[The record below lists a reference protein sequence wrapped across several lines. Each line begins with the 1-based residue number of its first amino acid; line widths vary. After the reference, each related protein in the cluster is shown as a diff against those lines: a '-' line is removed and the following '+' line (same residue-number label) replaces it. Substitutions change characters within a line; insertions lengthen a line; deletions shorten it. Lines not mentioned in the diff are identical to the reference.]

1 VALKALLI
9 GPAHPLRGG
18 IANFN
23 ESLAIAFIKNC
34 VQAEIVSFYFQY
46 PAFLF
51 PGTSQKAS
59 GHPSAGLKI
68 SNLISSIN
76 PYSWYKTVK
85 YIREV
90 NPDLIII
97 QFWLPL
103 MAPALGSIIRL
114 LGKNRKAKV
123 ISIVHNAKPHEKK
136 PGDTTFTKYFVNR
149 CDGFICLSKSV
160 LSDLSD
166 FTPNANKVFVPH
178 PVYDIFGEKVGK
190 EEARNYL
197 GIGNDEKIVLFFGI
211 VRRYKGLELL
221 LKSLSQPQLKEQNI
235 KVLIAGEFYEDMAP
249 YVAQIE
255 ALGLSK
261 QVILHNKFI
270 PTEAVKYYFCA
281 SDIVAQPYLNATQSG
296 VTQIAYNFERPML
309 VTDVGG
315 LSEIVFDKRTGYVT
329 QVNETDIADALAD
342 FYNYNREIPMM
353 QQVAIEK
360 HRFTWFAMVD
370 AILSLYEKLIK

>member
-1 VALKALLI
+1 
-9 GPAHPLRGG
+9 
-18 IANFN
+18 
-23 ESLAIAFIKNC
+23 
-34 VQAEIVSFYFQY
+34 
-46 PAFLF
+46 
-51 PGTSQKAS
+51 
-59 GHPSAGLKI
+59 
-68 SNLISSIN
+68 
-76 PYSWYKTVK
+76 
-85 YIREV
+85 
-90 NPDLIII
+90 
-97 QFWLPL
+97 
-103 MAPALGSIIRL
+103 
-114 LGKNRKAKV
+114 
-123 ISIVHNAKPHEKK
+123 
-136 PGDTTFTKYFVNR
+136 
-149 CDGFICLSKSV
+149 
-160 LSDLSD
+160 
-166 FTPNANKVFVPH
+166 
-178 PVYDIFGEKVGK
+178 
-190 EEARNYL
+190 
-197 GIGNDEKIVLFFGI
+197 
-211 VRRYKGLELL
+211 
-221 LKSLSQPQLKEQNI
+221 LSQPQLKEQNI